1 MYRLPDAQ
9 RECLKRPFGTL
20 YRDLKEAIPALA
32 GRAVYAV
39 GDVVTHRLL
48 RLGIVP
54 DLAIIDGRTMRL
66 PCERTPEYQ
75 AYQFHAW
82 NPPGTITKDLIVAID
97 RALANSPA
105 LIVVDGEEDL
115 AVLPLVLS
123 APEGGVLL
131 YGQPNEGVVLR
142 EITAEAKEAARGLL
156 SLFLQEQTVSQRE
169 REFK

>member
-20 YRDLKEAIPALA
+20 YRDLKEVIPVLA
-32 GRAVYAV
+32 GRAVYTV

-48 RLGIVP
+48 RMGIIP

-66 PCERTPEYQ
+66 PCERTPEYP
-75 AYQFHAW
+75 ATQFHAS
-82 NPPGTITKDLIVAID
+82 NPPGTITEDLIATIE
-97 RALANSPA
+97 RALDHPPA
-105 LIVVDGEEDL
+105 LIIVEGEEDL

-131 YGQPNEGVVLR
+131 YGQPKEGVVLR
-142 EITAEAKEAARGLL
+142 EITAEAKESAEVLL
-156 SLFLQEQTVSQRE
+156 SLFVQDRHFPKEQ
-169 REFK
+169 EFK